1 MAKAAKK
8 PATRDLFDPPARG
21 RARPGQARARA
32 ARPSGGAEG
41 GYTARHIEVLEG
53 LEPVRRRP
61 GMYIGGTDEKALHHL
76 FAEAIDNAMDEVL
89 DGHANF
95 IKVELEA
102 DGFVTVTDNGRGIP
116 VDPHP
121 KFKNK
126 SALEVIMTTL
136 HAGGKFDSEV
146 YSTSGGLH
154 GVGMSV
160 TNALSERLEVEVA
173 RGGQLYAQAFVRGKP
188 KGGLQKLG
196 KVNNR
201 RGTKVRFK
209 PDPEIFGAKATFNPL
224 ARLQDDA
231 RQGLPVRRRR
241 DPLALRSQAPR
252 MATTCR
258 RKPPSIS
265 RRGSRIISRRPSTAR
280 RWCIPTFS
288 PASSEKKGGH
298 GTVEW
303 AVGFVADVDPFV
315 SSYCNTI
322 PTPDGGTHE
331 SGLRSALTKG
341 LKDHAERTNQG
352 KRAAAVTSDD
362 VMAGAACMVSV
373 FIREPEF
380 QGQTKDR
387 LATNE
392 ATRIVE
398 NAIKDPFDHWLAAN
412 QAQANKLLDFVI
424 ERADERIRRRQEKE
438 ISRKSAVRKLRL
450 PGKLADC
457 TSTAAEGAE
466 LFIVEGDSAGGSA
479 KQARDRATQAI
490 LPLRGKILNVASAGR
505 DKLAQNQQLS
515 DLVQALGCGTGAH
528 FREQDLRYGRVI
540 VMTDAD
546 VDGAH
551 IASLLITFFYRQMP
565 KLIDN
570 GHLYLAVPPL
580 YRLSHGGKNFY
591 ARDDKHKAEILK
603 KEFHAN
609 AKVEIGRFKG
619 LGEMMAAQ
627 LKETT
632 MDPKKRTLLRV
643 KVVEDDRKATDRS
656 VERLMGNKPEARFDF
671 IQEKAEFASE
681 DLLDV

>member
-1 MAKAAKK
+1 
-8 PATRDLFDPPARG
+8 
-21 RARPGQARARA
+21 
-32 ARPSGGAEG
+32 
-41 GYTARHIEVLEG
+41 
-53 LEPVRRRP
+53 
-61 GMYIGGTDEKALHHL
+61 MYIGGTDEKALHHL
-76 FAEAIDNAMDEVL
+76 FAEVIDNAMDEAL
-89 DGHANF
+89 AGHADF
-95 IKVELEA
+95 IKVEIEA

-146 YSTSGGLH
+146 YGTSGGLH
-154 GVGMSV
+154 GVGVSV
-160 TNALSERLEVEVA
+160 ANALSERMEVEVA
-173 RGGQLYAQAFVRGKP
+173 RGGQLYAQAYVRGKP
-188 KGGLQKLG
+188 KSGLQKLG

-209 PDPEIFGAKATFNPL
+209 PDPEIFGAKAAFNPL
-224 ARLQDDA
+224 RVFKMTRAKAYLFGGVEIRWHCDPALIARRA
-231 RQGLPVRRRR
+231 
-241 DPLALRSQAPR
+241 
-252 MATTCR
+252 MCR
-258 RKPPSIS
+258 RKRPSTS
-265 RRGSRIISRRPSTAR
+265 RRGSRTISRPPSTAR

-288 PASSEKKGGH
+288 PASRRRRAATARSNGR
-298 GTVEW
+298 W
-303 AVGFVADVDPFV
+303 AFVADADPFL

-341 LKDHAERTNQG
+341 IKDHAERTNQG
-352 KRAAAVTSDD
+352 KRAAAITSDD
-362 VMAGAACMVSV
+362 VMAGAACMLSV

-412 QAQANKLLDFVI
+412 QAQASKLLDFVI

-457 TSTAAEGAE
+457 TSTAADGAE

-479 KQARDRATQAI
+479 KQARDRATQAV

-656 VERLMGNKPEARFDF
+656 VERLMGNKPEARFEF
-671 IQEKAEFASE
+671 IQERAEFASE